1 MEDFLSVPLCE
12 EMIPG
17 AKFAGD
23 ISKITREDAL
33 RLLKCR
39 NARRLSKLSLKE
51 LREK

>member
-23 ISKITREDAL
+23 INQMTRGSAL
-33 RLLKCR
+33 RWLKCR
-39 NARRLSKLSLKE
+39 NARRLSKLSLTE